1 MVRTFLK
8 TRMVRVPKLCYL
20 QYIGNTA
27 QQERIKEIHRHV
39 RSIRNHYDKMI
50 HERFLELGC
59 EDFAW
64 DEKKVCF
71 DYHIPNPRVET
82 HAALIANV

>member
-20 QYIGNTA
+20 QHIGNTA
-27 QQERIKEIHRHV
+27 QRERVKEIHRHV
-39 RSIRNHYDKMI
+39 RSIRAHYDRMI

-64 DEKKVCF
+64 DEKNARF
-71 DYHIPNPRVET
+71 DYQIPNPQEES
-82 HAALIANV
+82 HATLIANV